1 MSCVDCSL
9 CSVSNHSTRMGASSD
24 GDPVSAAS
32 GGLRRTCSAWLFAQ
46 HAISSELNSVLPL
59 LALPVTATSSPRGK
73 QGFPKMRNR
82 KCIGGSSLSRV
93 MRSASSSRSS
103 SVIECASTDC

>member
-1 MSCVDCSL
+1 MRP
-9 CSVSNHSTRMGASSD
+9 H
-24 GDPVSAAS
+24 P
-32 GGLRRTCSAWLFAQ
+32 
-46 HAISSELNSVLPL
+46 AINIELKSVLPL

-103 SVIECASTDC
+103 SVIECASTDCCTNLNTSSFILLSFVLRDHGLHGLKI